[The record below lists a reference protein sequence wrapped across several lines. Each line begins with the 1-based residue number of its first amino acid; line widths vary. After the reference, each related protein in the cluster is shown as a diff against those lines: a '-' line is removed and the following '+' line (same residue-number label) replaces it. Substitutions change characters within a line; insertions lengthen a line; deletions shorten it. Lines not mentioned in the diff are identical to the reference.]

1 MLWRNYPPADDC
13 PPVLGSLAMSDIER
27 IRAALRTIE
36 TEADS
41 LTWAESRP
49 WRVETHVFAQGA
61 LPVVDLH
68 DLNAKLARQAVR
80 AVLEFAGELEAGA
93 VRFVVGRGRHSMG
106 PGGTLGKVVRKL
118 LKRAV
123 AERDWR
129 FRADAATLT
138 LITDPAK
145 APASAT
151 GDLGLGFWLLMGGFA
166 AAALYVAGARLGLF

>member
-1 MLWRNYPPADDC
+1 
-13 PPVLGSLAMSDIER
+13 MSDIER
-27 IRAALRTIE
+27 IHAALRTLE
-36 TEADS
+36 AEADT
-41 LTWAESRP
+41 LTWAKSRP

-80 AVLEFAGELEAGA
+80 AVLEFAEELEAGA

-129 FRADAATLT
+129 FRSDAATLT
-138 LITDPAK
+138 LIVDPAK
-145 APASAT
+145 APAAAT
-151 GDLGLGFWLLMGGFA
+151 GDLGLGFWLMMGGFA
-166 AAALYVAGARLGLF
+166 MAAGYVAGARLGLW